1 MAGKTP
7 DQVDVDALIREIRLE
22 ATAIRRA
29 GAESSGGTSSHGLR
43 TLRALVEA
51 PDEPVLSHRRFLG
64 PVIVGLKSLLA
75 TLLAPVRRRQHDI
88 DAALVE
94 ALEGL
99 DRRLESLDGRLAA
112 AEDALAADGSDAAG
126 LDPGFDYEAFER
138 RFRGSSEHVDRIET
152 RYLEFF
158 ADAEAGPVLDLGCGT
173 GGFLRRLQ
181 DRGIEAH
188 GVDRSAEA
196 VEQGRASGL
205 SVECGDLLEALEGC
219 ADQSLGAVTALQVV
233 EHLSLPSVLRLLR
246 LAHRKLR
253 PGGLLVLETVNLASL
268 VVFSRAWTIDPTH
281 RTALHPLTLQ
291 FLVEQVDFADV
302 RIVYD
307 SPVESETMLEVPSGG
322 GGAARNAEIL
332 NRILFGPQDYA
343 VVARARG

>member
-1 MAGKTP
+1 
-7 DQVDVDALIREIRLE
+7 
-22 ATAIRRA
+22 
-29 GAESSGGTSSHGLR
+29 
-43 TLRALVEA
+43 
-51 PDEPVLSHRRFLG
+51 
-64 PVIVGLKSLLA
+64 
-75 TLLAPVRRRQHDI
+75 
-88 DAALVE
+88 
-94 ALEGL
+94 
-99 DRRLESLDGRLAA
+99 
-112 AEDALAADGSDAAG
+112 
-126 LDPGFDYEAFER
+126 
-138 RFRGSSEHVDRIET
+138 
-152 RYLEFF
+152 
-158 ADAEAGPVLDLGCGT
+158 
-173 GGFLRRLQ
+173 
-181 DRGIEAH
+181 
-188 GVDRSAEA
+188 
-196 VEQGRASGL
+196 
-205 SVECGDLLEALEGC
+205 
-219 ADQSLGAVTALQVV
+219 
-233 EHLSLPSVLRLLR
+233 VLRLLR